1 MVAVVSQETNP
12 LIEAAVAVMVI
23 AEVDVTVDAVSVET
37 GGDVTAD
44 AVSVETEADVIQ
56 DVDVIGDVTL
66 VKTEVDVMIVEIQD
80 ADVIQYVIAKAEM
93 MKKSVQMNA
102 IEKHAGS
109 APGMHTIEGR
119 SQYGLGDIKAE
130 IETIEVKT

>member
-1 MVAVVSQETNP
+1 
-12 LIEAAVAVMVI
+12 MVI
-23 AEVDVTVDAVSVET
+23 AEVDVTADVVSVET

-80 ADVIQYVIAKAEM
+80 VDVIQGVTAKAEM
-93 MKKSVQMNA
+93 MTKSVQMSA
-102 IEKHAGS
+102 IEKPVES
-109 APGMHTIEGR
+109 APGMRTIEGHN
-119 SQYGLGDIKAE
+119 QYDLGDIKAR